1 MSDTFTVQSMADAL
15 VEDRSKNGS
24 KAKIYKEI
32 SDEQKR
38 GQVSQGIG
46 DAAKSLKQSMNAPR
60 VDLSDTQQVQ
70 ERTFMYFE
78 ACATTSI
85 FPSVMGLSGAMGCSR
100 QNLNRWLLSHPGHP
114 TTDFIER
121 TKDAMA
127 DVLTNA
133 SLYNNANPVQAI
145 FQLKNHF
152 GHSDRVE
159 IAPVVQNQ
167 ISDNDFNAEEIRKRY
182 LLDTADETDE

>member
-15 VEDRSKNGS
+15 VEDTSKNGA
-24 KAKIYKEI
+24 KKKIYKEI
-32 SDEQKR
+32 SDERKR
-38 GQVSQGIG
+38 GQISQGIV

-78 ACATTSI
+78 ACSTASI

-121 TKDAMA
+121 TKDIMA

-167 ISDNDFNAEEIRKRY
+167 VSDNDFNAEEIRKRY
-182 LLDTADETDE
+182 LPYGADETDE